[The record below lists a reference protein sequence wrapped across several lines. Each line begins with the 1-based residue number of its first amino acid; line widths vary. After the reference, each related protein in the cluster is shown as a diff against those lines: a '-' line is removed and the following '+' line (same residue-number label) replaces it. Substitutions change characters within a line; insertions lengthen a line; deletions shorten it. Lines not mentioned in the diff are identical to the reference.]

1 MVNSM
6 CQLDWPW
13 NAQIKTLFLYVSVRV
28 FPNEISISVCEGDKA
43 DHPSQVGSAS
53 LTVEGPNR
61 TEGGGRRNSTEMSH
75 LISCL
80 KLGFFGISFPGSQVS
95 GHRPSLRDVHTT
107 HCGTSQTPYL
117 CKPIPHNQF
126 CFSGEL

>member
-28 FPNEISISVCEGDKA
+28 FPNEVSISVCEGDKA
-43 DHPSQVGSAS
+43 DHPSQGGSAS

-80 KLGFFGISFPGSQVS
+80 KLGFFWYQFPWISGLWTQTESPRCAYNTLWDFPDSILV
-95 GHRPSLRDVHTT
+95 
-107 HCGTSQTPYL
+107 
-117 CKPIPHNQF
+117 
-126 CFSGEL
+126 